1 MLLKK
6 LEKNI
11 YFTPILNNYKR
22 PFMKIKIYLIAIIS
36 IFLFSSCD
44 VKEISVGNIEGI
56 SIVEMNKDY
65 IDVDILI
72 PIKNPNNFGFKV
84 TKADIN
90 IEMNGVSLGK
100 VSKFKKVKIP
110 ANSNDTHKF
119 SVRVKMEDMKQGGL
133 AFLGSLLSNKAGL
146 NMKGYIKARSFLITK
161 KIDVDYNKN
170 VKLFKDLK

>member
-1 MLLKK
+1 MKLK
-6 LEKNI
+6 L
-11 YFTPILNNYKR
+11 
-22 PFMKIKIYLIAIIS
+22 YLIAILS
-36 IFLFSSCD
+36 VLFLSSCE
-44 VKEISVGNIEGI
+44 VKDITVGNIESI

-65 IDVDILI
+65 IDVDIMI

-90 IEMNGVSLGK
+90 LEMNGVSLGK
-100 VSKFKKVKIP
+100 ISKFKKVKIP

-146 NMKGYIKARSFLITK
+146 NMKGYIKARSFLLTK

-170 VKLFKDLK
+170 VKLFKNLK